1 MAIWNDT
8 IIHGVLNVTDGYYFT
23 KCNKKLAEFNLADNT
38 IELGDNISDIK
49 LLGNTIA
56 STMSG
61 DVINSNIINSKLYK
75 ISGTDINSGEIV
87 SYNFASF
94 SSTDVNDGKTI
105 TIGGNTELDT
115 IHIQSGSS
123 GKITLSSYQGV
134 HVNGS
139 IAATNGIY
147 GILSNGSERIIGTV
161 EDYGVILG
169 DNYTT
174 DIKTYLNGN
183 NIDINAYN
191 IVNREKGNITTT
203 GTLLI
208 DNTCKIYTSDTDD
221 AINVVSM
228 ITNNNEHTLSFSA
241 NKKGDYKINTVING
255 HRVIFGSHCYGTGD
269 PPTNGTEGQIYF
281 KII

>member
-61 DVINSNIINSKLYK
+61 DVINSNTINSKLYK

-147 GILSNGSERIIGTV
+147 GLLPNGSKRIIGTV

-183 NIDINAYN
+183 DIDINAYN

-208 DNTCKIYTSDTDD
+208 DNTCKIYTSDTND
-221 AINVVSM
+221 AINVASM

-241 NKKGDYKINTVING
+241 NKKGDYNINTVING